1 MRWKNAAVLALAV
14 MAVGCSSNSKK
25 ELPPNEL
32 PDIQEEV
39 RLDAQWSRSI
49 GDGQGELYNLLTPA
63 VDGERLYAAAVN
75 GEVVALDRLTVAL
88 VVDRSRVALGDE
100 VVARNEVRVGVLGRA
115 AEHHKVVV
123 GRLGLRE
130 RAVLFAA
137 EVFLADSGEEPCVS
151 LGGLREERVGSDE
164 SREGLLR
171 VNGHEAVLLI

>member
-88 VVDRSRVALGDE
+88 VADRPRVALGDE
-100 VVARNEVRVGVLGRA
+100 VVALREVRVRMLSGTP
-115 AEHHKVVV
+115 EHHQVVV

-130 RAVLFAA
+130 RAVVLAA
-137 EVFLADSGEEPCVS
+137 EVLLADPGEEPGVS
-151 LGGLREERVGSDE
+151 LGRLGEQRLRRDE
-164 SREGLLR
+164 
-171 VNGHEAVLLI
+171 A